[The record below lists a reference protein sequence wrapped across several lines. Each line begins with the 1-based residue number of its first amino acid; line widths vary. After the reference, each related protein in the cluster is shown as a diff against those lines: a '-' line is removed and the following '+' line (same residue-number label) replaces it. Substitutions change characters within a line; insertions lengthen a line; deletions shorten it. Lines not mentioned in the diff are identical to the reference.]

1 MKIAPQV
8 HKMEHLLKNVRMKYS
23 MSLLAVWKGWGA
35 VIGRF
40 ILCAPRNF
48 TRSDFRQGQA

>member
-8 HKMEHLLKNVRMKYS
+8 HKMEHLPKNVRMKYS

-35 VIGRF
+35 VIGRS
-40 ILCAPRNF
+40 I
-48 TRSDFRQGQA
+48 